1 MIEPIYYNEYLY
13 NNVKQNSNEL
23 REAIPKKDIIP
34 EKEKEKI
41 NVLPELPDKNE
52 IILSEND
59 KNVTQYILNPLTVI
73 IKLSILSCKPIGTK
87 IHIQNNIIYFQEPG
101 IFQSIARYI
110 FNSNKSHLQYIYN
123 PIKIACQT
131 YLTREFLKKTPTIV
145 NLFISANTGIE
156 KLMKTY
162 TTCPMTVL
170 CLKYYHVILSNFIKQ
185 TSNEYIFKE
194 EDETTE
200 FYTGEVLKK
209 FDEQWNASKLKI
221 VIDLMDFLL
230 KHDTTENKTS
240 NIKSLETIIQ
250 TIDDDTYKIM
260 CLNNIQL

>member
-1 MIEPIYYNEYLY
+1 MYYGEYKYSNNYKKTNESESNIVKEPEPI
-13 NNVKQNSNEL
+13 
-23 REAIPKKDIIP
+23 
-34 EKEKEKI
+34 KE
-41 NVLPELPDKNE
+41 E
-52 IILSEND
+52 IISVTELSLPPVF
-59 KNVTQYILNPLTVI
+59 NVTQYILNPLTVI

-87 IHIQNNIIYFQEPG
+87 IHIQNNVIYFQEPG
-101 IFQSIARYI
+101 MFQSIARYI
-110 FNSNKSHLQYIYN
+110 FKSNKSHLQYIYN

-131 YLTREFLKKTPTIV
+131 YLTTEFLKKTPTIV
-145 NLFISANTGIE
+145 NLFISAKNGIE
-156 KLMKTY
+156 NLMKTY

-200 FYTGEVLKK
+200 YYTTEVLKK
-209 FDEQWNASKLKI
+209 FLEQWNISKLKI

-230 KHDTTENKTS
+230 KHDTYENKTN

-250 TIDDDTYKIM
+250 TIDEDTYKII
-260 CLNNIQL
+260 NQLKL